1 MFDFYIG
8 LAYIVPNIYIF
19 FRIKNLFIGKEYR
32 IYYISIYLLLFL
44 LYPIRQSFSHRELNF
59 VMQALITVS
68 DYLLPFFLYLFLA
81 ILLYDLFLLLNHW
94 IKISLKETRKT
105 AKYRKYVLISI
116 ISVSILIVT
125 AGAININSIRYS
137 KYIIEVPGRSSL
149 ATRVRVAF
157 VADIHIKRD
166 TRLRFIEQF
175 VRKVNAL
182 KPDIILYGGDIIEG
196 DGENET
202 TVEIE
207 NALKQLQPKYGSY
220 GVLGNHEFFRGQQ
233 HWIFFQKAGITLLCD
248 TVVRIDSG
256 FYLSGRYD
264 QRYGRRKSIEQV
276 LSGIKQDLPVIL
288 MDHRPTDL
296 QNVSRTIVDV
306 QFSGHTHDGQ
316 LFPINLITNQVY
328 ELSWGYRK
336 IRNTHFFVTSGLR
349 LWGPQ
354 VKTAGKS
361 EIMCVD
367 IQFK

>member
-1 MFDFYIG
+1 MFDFYIA
-8 LAYIVPNIYIF
+8 LAYIIPNIYIF
-19 FRIKNLFIGKEYR
+19 FRIKSLFISKEYR
-32 IYYISIYLLLFL
+32 LYYISIYLLLFL
-44 LYPIRQSFSHRELNF
+44 VYPVRQSFSHRELNL
-59 VMQALITVS
+59 ALQVLISVS
-68 DYLLPFFLYLFLA
+68 DYLLPFFLYLFLGM
-81 ILLYDLFLLLNHW
+81 LLYDLFLLLNHW
-94 IKISLKETRKT
+94 IKISLIETRKT
-105 AKYRKYVLISI
+105 IKYRKYVLMAI
-116 ISVSILIVT
+116 ISLSILIVT
-125 AGAININSIRYS
+125 AGAININTIRYS
-137 KYIIEVPGRSSL
+137 KYFIQVPGRSSL
-149 ATRVRVAF
+149 VTQVRVAF

-182 KPDIILYGGDIIEG
+182 NPDIILYGGDIIEG
-196 DGENET
+196 DNENET

-207 NALKQLQPKYGSY
+207 NALKQLQPKFGSY
-220 GVLGNHEFFRGQQ
+220 GVLGNHEFFRGLQ

-248 TVVRIDSG
+248 TIVRIDSS
-256 FYLSGRYD
+256 FYLGGRYD
-264 QRYGRRKSIEQV
+264 QHYGKRKSIDEV

-296 QNVSRTIVDV
+296 QNVSRSIVDV

-316 LFPINLITNQVY
+316 MFPINLITNEVY

-367 IQFK
+367 IQLK